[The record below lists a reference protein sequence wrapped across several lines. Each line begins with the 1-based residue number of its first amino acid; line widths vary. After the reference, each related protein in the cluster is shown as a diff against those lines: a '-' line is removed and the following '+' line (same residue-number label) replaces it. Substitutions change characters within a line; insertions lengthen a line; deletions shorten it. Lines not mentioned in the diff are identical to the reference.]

1 MKALF
6 DKSIESVT
14 KNPGIYYLKLNEVNY
29 VGSSIS
35 LKTRLLEHS
44 NKLLKGKHENP
55 RMQNIFNKYLQDKC
69 WYSILESFETIT
81 QQELLQKEKEW
92 IELLGPVLN
101 NKLDPTTQNNCGSNS
116 IKVYQFDKQG
126 RKVNEYPSTKEAE
139 RQTSISSSSISGAAR
154 GQHLSAGGY
163 LWSYDERASKTYD
176 LERSKWKWKSVKM
189 HDLITNEELVFDNI
203 AKAAR
208 HLNFEDSKFDSICAS
223 ISSIC
228 KGKGKRLKNRY
239 TFCYIGECVL

>member
-1 MKALF
+1 MKKLF

-14 KNPGIYYLKLNEVNY
+14 KNSGIYYLKLNEVNY

-55 RMQNIFNKYLQDKC
+55 RMQNTFNKYLQDKC
-69 WYSILESFETIT
+69 WYSILESFENIT

-92 IELLGPVLN
+92 IDLLGPVLN

-126 RKVNEYPSTKEAE
+126 RKVNEYPSTK
-139 RQTSISSSSISGAAR
+139 
-154 GQHLSAGGY
+154 
-163 LWSYDERASKTYD
+163 
-176 LERSKWKWKSVKM
+176 
-189 HDLITNEELVFDNI
+189 
-203 AKAAR
+203 
-208 HLNFEDSKFDSICAS
+208 
-223 ISSIC
+223 
-228 KGKGKRLKNRY
+228 
-239 TFCYIGECVL
+239 